1 MPDTNV
7 VACASSAAPTTL
19 SGAVGQHDD
28 QGRECVQQAMAWL
41 TQHGVSFAVNLLV
54 TILILLV
61 GAFVIKWIT
70 AAVRASLRKS
80 KRVNELL
87 ERFICSVVSK
97 TGWAFLIVLA
107 LQRVGIDVGPL
118 IAGLGV
124 TGFIVGFA
132 CQDSL
137 SNFANGIMI
146 ALNRPFK
153 VGDYVI
159 AGGVEGGVVELNMMA
174 VVLTTPDNKRVTVP
188 NKAVWGSAITNFS
201 AMETRRVD
209 VAVSIAYGAD
219 IGLAKQVALDA
230 LAQIPEVIADPA
242 PMTEVSKLDES
253 AVVLTV
259 RGWCKNADYWTV
271 YFAATRKVK
280 EAFAAKGVNI
290 PFPQLDVHVH
300 NA

>member
-7 VACASSAAPTTL
+7 VACAPSAAPATL
-19 SGAVGQHDD
+19 SGAFGQHVD
-28 QGRECVQQAMAWL
+28 QGRECVQQAMAWF
-41 TQHGVSFAVNLLV
+41 TQHGISFAVNLLV
-54 TILILLV
+54 AILILAA
-61 GAFVIKWIT
+61 GAFVVKWLT
-70 AAVRASLRKS
+70 AALRGSLRKT

-87 ERFICSVVSK
+87 ERFICSAFSK
-97 TGWAFLIVLA
+97 MAWAFLIVLA
-107 LQRVGIDVGPL
+107 LQRLGIDVGPL

-159 AGGVEGGVVELNMMA
+159 AGGVEGAVRELNMMA

-201 AMETRRVD
+201 AMATRRVD
-209 VAVSIAYGAD
+209 VAVGIAYGAD
-219 IGLAKQVALDA
+219 IGLAKQVALDV

-280 EAFAAKGVNI
+280 EAFAAKGVHI

>member
-1 MPDTNV
+1 MTNEV
-7 VACASSAAPTTL
+7 VCASTAVPATLSAAV
-19 SGAVGQHDD
+19 SQHVD
-28 QGRECVQQAMAWL
+28 QGRELFQQAMAWL
-41 TQHGVSFAVNLLV
+41 TQNGVSFAVNLV
-54 TILILLV
+54 VAILILLA
-61 GAFVIKWIT
+61 GSFVVKWIT

-97 TGWAFLIVLA
+97 TGWALLIVLA
-107 LQRVGIDVGPL
+107 LQRLGIDVAPL

-159 AGGVEGGVVELNMMA
+159 AGGVEGSVRELNMMA
-174 VVLTTPDNKRVTVP
+174 VVMTTPDNKLMTVP
-188 NKAVWGSAITNFS
+188 NKAVWGGPITNFS

-219 IGLAKQVALDA
+219 IGLARQTALDA
-230 LAQIPEVIADPA
+230 LAQIPEIIAEPA

-253 AVVLTV
+253 AVALTV
-259 RGWCKNADYWTV
+259 RGWCKNADYWTA

-280 EAFAAKGVNI
+280 EAFAAKGVHI

>member
-1 MPDTNV
+1 MPDTNI
-7 VACASSAAPTTL
+7 VAAATAAAPATL
-19 SGAVGQHDD
+19 SDAVGQHVE
-28 QGRECVQQAMAWL
+28 QGRECVQQAMTWF
-41 TQHGVSFAVNLLV
+41 TQHGIGFAVNLLV
-54 TILILLV
+54 AILILIAGGFLV
-61 GAFVIKWIT
+61 KWIT
-70 AAVRASLRKS
+70 AAVRVSLRKS

-107 LQRVGIDVGPL
+107 LQRLGIDVGPL

-124 TGFIVGFA
+124 TGFVVGFA

-159 AGGVEGGVVELNMMA
+159 AGGVEGTVRELNMMA
-174 VVLTTPDNKRVTVP
+174 VVMTTPDNKRMTVP

-209 VAVSIAYGAD
+209 VSVGVAYGTD
-219 IGLAKQVALDA
+219 IGLAKQTALDA

-242 PMTEVSKLDES
+242 PMAEVSSLGES

-259 RGWCKNADYWTV
+259 RGWCKNADYWTA

-280 EAFAAKGVNI
+280 ESFDAKGVNI

>member
-1 MPDTNV
+1 MTNAV
-7 VACASSAAPTTL
+7 ECASAAAPATL
-19 SGAVGQHDD
+19 SGTLGQHVD
-28 QGRECVQQAMAWL
+28 QGRELVQQVMTWL
-41 TQHGVSFAVNLLV
+41 THDGVTFAVNLAMA
-54 TILILLV
+54 ILILLL
-61 GAFVIKWIT
+61 GGFVVKWIT

-97 TGWAFLIVLA
+97 TGWALLIVVA
-107 LQRVGIDVGPL
+107 LQKLGIDVAPL

-124 TGFIVGFA
+124 TGFVVGFA

-188 NKAVWGSAITNFS
+188 NKAVWGGAITNFS

-209 VAVSIAYGAD
+209 VSIGIAYGAD
-219 IGLAKQVALDA
+219 IGQARQIALDV
-230 LAQIPEVIADPA
+230 LGQIPEIIADPA
-242 PMTEVSKLDES
+242 PMTEVASLGES

-259 RGWCKNADYWTV
+259 RGWCKNADYWKV
-271 YFAATRKVK
+271 YFAATQKVK
-280 EAFAAKGVNI
+280 EAFVAKGVNI

>member
-7 VACASSAAPTTL
+7 VANATSPATVSE
-19 SGAVGQHDD
+19 AVSQQVD
-28 QGRECVQQAMAWL
+28 QGRECLQQVMTWF
-41 TQHGVSFAVNLLV
+41 TENGIGFATRLLV
-54 TILILLV
+54 AILILV
-61 GAFVIKWIT
+61 AGAFVIKGVT
-70 AAVRASLRKS
+70 LAVRGSLRKT

-87 ERFICSVVSK
+87 ERFICNAVSK
-97 TGWAFLIVLA
+97 TCWAFLIVVA
-107 LQRVGIDVGPL
+107 LQQLGINMGPV

-132 CQDSL
+132 CQESL
-137 SNFANGIMI
+137 SNFASGIMI
-146 ALNRPFK
+146 ALNQPFK

-159 AGGVEGGVVELNMMA
+159 AGGVEGSVRELNMMA
-174 VVLTTPDNKRVTVP
+174 VVMTTPDNKRVTVP

-209 VAVSIAYGAD
+209 VSVGIDYGAD
-219 IGLAKQVALDA
+219 IGKAKKTALDV
-230 LAQIPEVIADPA
+230 LAQIPEVMADPA
-242 PMTEVSKLDES
+242 PMAEVSSLGDS

-271 YFAATRKVK
+271 FFAASQKVK
-280 EAFAAKGVNI
+280 EAFAANGVPI
-290 PFPQLDVHVH
+290 PFPQLDVHLH

>member
-1 MPDTNV
+1 MPDTNA
-7 VACASSAAPTTL
+7 VAVAATAAPATV
-19 SGAVGQHDD
+19 SEAVGQHVE
-28 QGRECVQQAMAWL
+28 QGRAFVQQAMTWL
-41 TQHGVSFAVNLLV
+41 TEHGIGFAVNLLV
-54 TILILLV
+54 AILILVV
-61 GAFVIKWIT
+61 GGFVVKGIT

-159 AGGVEGGVVELNMMA
+159 AGGVEGSVRELNMMA
-174 VVLTTPDNKRVTVP
+174 VVMTTPDNKLMTVP

-201 AMETRRVD
+201 ALETRRVD
-209 VAVSIAYGAD
+209 VAVGIAYGAD
-219 IGLAKQVALDA
+219 IGQAKQVALDA
-230 LAQIPEVIADPA
+230 LAQIPEIIAEPA
-242 PMTEVSKLDES
+242 PMTEVSSLGES

-259 RGWCKNADYWTV
+259 RGWCKNADYWTA

-280 EAFAAKGVNI
+280 EAFAAKGVHI

>member
-7 VACASSAAPTTL
+7 VANATAAAPATL
-19 SGAVGQHDD
+19 TDAVGQHID
-28 QGRECVQQAMAWL
+28 QGRECLQEAMSWL
-41 TQHGVSFAVNLLV
+41 TQHGIGFAVNLLMA
-54 TILILLV
+54 ILILVL
-61 GAFVIKWIT
+61 GAFVIRWIT
-70 AAVRASLRKS
+70 ATVRASLRKS

-97 TGWAFLIVLA
+97 ACWALLIVVA
-107 LQRVGIDVGPL
+107 LQKLGVNTAPL
-118 IAGLGV
+118 IAGLSV
-124 TGFIVGFA
+124 TGFVVSFA

-146 ALNRPFK
+146 ALNHPFK

-159 AGGVEGGVVELNMMA
+159 AGGVEGSVRELNMMA
-174 VVLTTPDNKRVTVP
+174 VVMTTPDNKLMTVP

-209 VAVSIAYGAD
+209 VSVGVAYGTD
-219 IGLAKQVALDA
+219 IGLAKQTALDA
-230 LAQIPEVIADPA
+230 LAQIPEIIADPA
-242 PMTEVSKLDES
+242 PMAEISSLGES

-259 RGWCKNADYWTV
+259 RGWCKNADYWTA

-280 EAFAAKGVNI
+280 ESFAAKGVHI

>member
-19 SGAVGQHDD
+19 SGAVGQHVD

-107 LQRVGIDVGPL
+107 LQRVGIDVGTL
-118 IAGLGV
+118 IAGLSV

-137 SNFANGIMI
+137 SNFASGIMI

-159 AGGVEGGVVELNMMA
+159 AGGVEGAVRELNMMA

>member
-1 MPDTNV
+1 MTNEVV
-7 VACASSAAPTTL
+7 VAATAPAATL
-19 SGAVGQHDD
+19 TDAVSQHAEEGRQFFQRIIDWCSTSGISFLVNVAV
-28 QGRECVQQAMAWL
+28 A
-41 TQHGVSFAVNLLV
+41 
-54 TILILLV
+54 ILILLL
-61 GAFVIKWIT
+61 GALVIKWLT
-70 AAVRASLRKS
+70 AAVRLSLQKT

-87 ERFICSVVSK
+87 ERFICSAFSK
-97 TGWAFLIVLA
+97 TAWAFLIVIA
-107 LQRVGIDVGPL
+107 LQRVGVDVAPL

-146 ALNRPFK
+146 ALNKPFA

-159 AGGVEGGVVELNMMA
+159 AGGVEGSVRELNMMA
-174 VVLTTPDNKRVTVP
+174 VVMTTPDNKRVTVP

-209 VAVSIAYGAD
+209 VAVSVAYGTD
-219 IGLAKQVALDA
+219 IALAKQTAVDA
-230 LAQIPEVIADPA
+230 LAQIPEIIADPA
-242 PMTEVSKLDES
+242 PMTEVSSLGES
-253 AVVLTV
+253 GVVLTV
-259 RGWCKNADYWTV
+259 RGWCKNADYWTA

-280 EAFAAKGVNI
+280 ESFAAKGVHI

>member
-7 VACASSAAPTTL
+7 VANATSPATVSE
-19 SGAVGQHDD
+19 AVSQQVD
-28 QGRECVQQAMAWL
+28 QGRECLQQVMTWF
-41 TQHGVSFAVNLLV
+41 TENGIGFATRLLV
-54 TILILLV
+54 AILILV
-61 GAFVIKWIT
+61 AGAFVIKGVT
-70 AAVRASLRKS
+70 LAVRGSLRKT

-87 ERFICSVVSK
+87 ERFICNAVSK
-97 TGWAFLIVLA
+97 TCWAFLIVVA
-107 LQRVGIDVGPL
+107 LQQLGINMGPV

-132 CQDSL
+132 CQESL
-137 SNFANGIMI
+137 SNFASGIMI
-146 ALNRPFK
+146 ALNQPFK

-159 AGGVEGGVVELNMMA
+159 AGGVEGSVRELNMMA
-174 VVLTTPDNKRVTVP
+174 VVMTTPDNKRVTVP

-209 VAVSIAYGAD
+209 VSVGIDYGAD
-219 IGLAKQVALDA
+219 IGKAKKTALDV
-230 LAQIPEVIADPA
+230 LAQIPEVMADPA
-242 PMTEVSKLDES
+242 PMAEVSSLGDS

-271 YFAATRKVK
+271 FFAASQKVK
-280 EAFAAKGVNI
+280 ESFAAKGVNI